1 MLSRIE
7 PGRCTVN
14 DASLEVEVVY
24 ALPKQQFLVQLSLP
38 LGSTAREAV
47 EQSGLLV
54 KFPQI
59 NLETLTVGIFSRVV
73 GLDHVLVAGDRVEI
87 YRPLILS
94 PTDARRLRAERQKR

>member
-1 MLSRIE
+1 M
-7 PGRCTVN
+7 N

-87 YRPLILS
+87 YRPLLMS
-94 PTDARRLRAERQKR
+94 PGEARRRRAQLKPTR

>member
-1 MLSRIE
+1 
-7 PGRCTVN
+7 VN

-87 YRPLILS
+87 YRPLLMS
-94 PTDARRLRAERQKR
+94 PGEARRRRAQLKPTR

>member
-1 MLSRIE
+1 M
-7 PGRCTVN
+7 
-14 DASLEVEVVY
+14 VY

-87 YRPLILS
+87 YRPLLMS
-94 PTDARRLRAERQKR
+94 PGEARRRRAQLKPTR

>member
-1 MLSRIE
+1 
-7 PGRCTVN
+7 
-14 DASLEVEVVY
+14 VVY

-87 YRPLILS
+87 YRPLLMS
-94 PTDARRLRAERQKR
+94 PGEARRRRAQLKPTR